1 VTSAKVL
8 DGTLK
13 NGDFSSA
20 AADALAASKVKGG
33 TFASGTAFV
42 FPDQVTMQGDLV
54 VGSGGTALAKYLS
67 AIRNYDVPN
76 LAADASD
83 TFTITV
89 TGAAAGDGAVVTP
102 PNGWAASLFLNAF
115 VSGAN
120 TVTVTVYNAGSGTSN
135 PGAGDFRA
143 MVFQH

>member
-1 VTSAKVL
+1 MDL
-8 DGTLK
+8 Q
-13 NGDFSSA
+13 GDVS
-20 AADALAASKVKGG
+20 L
-33 TFASGTAFV
+33 
-42 FPDQVTMQGDLV
+42 QVTMQGDLV

-76 LAADASD
+76 LTADTSD

-89 TGAAAGDGAVVTP
+89 TGAAAGDGVVVTP
-102 PNGWAASLFLNAF
+102 PSGWAASLFLNAH

-120 TVTVTVYNAGSGTSN
+120 TVTVTVYNAGTGPVN
-135 PGAGDFRA
+135 PGSGDFRA